1 MRKTWKHETIPLFEY
16 VWIISGQAY
25 NTSFIKFL
33 LVPWFWALLHQHSKS
48 IDLSDSHCKI
58 GWKSSDVLLG
68 SLGLIG
74 FVGLGMKWRIVW
86 WGEFLSHHQVLK
98 VGGTTSEKKMCVSS
112 GKPLKWNHQREILQT
127 ILAKSSTFS
136 LVSISPPYLNF
147 HNAIGLG

>member
-112 GKPLKWNHQREILQT
+112 GKIEV
-127 ILAKSSTFS
+127 KSSTRNSPNNLGKVIYFQS
-136 LVSISPPYLNF
+136 SFYITSISKLS
-147 HNAIGLG
+147 